1 MHIFAQ
7 QIWLFRI
14 VFQIIYN
21 LLRICIHPALHIGN
35 HILICLIME
44 NTLIVHQTQVI
55 VFLEELLHRSDIIL
69 SIGFIAKGPEQ
80 D

>member
-1 MHIFAQ
+1 
-7 QIWLFRI
+7 
-14 VFQIIYN
+14 
-21 LLRICIHPALHIGN
+21 
-35 HILICLIME
+35 ME

>member
-7 QIWLFRI
+7 QIRLFRV

-21 LLRICIHPALHIGN
+21 LLRICIHPALHVRN
-35 HILICLIME
+35 HILICLVME

-55 VFLEELLHRSDIIL
+55 FFLEKLLHRSDIIPG
-69 SIGFIAKGPEQ
+69 IGFIAQGPEQ